1 MRSLLLTLFALFSA
15 SLGAFGHSGLNDSLE
30 KNGSTTDSVGVN
42 EKKTILLDFDTL
54 TYDNI
59 RVEKA
64 FKMPRRET
72 AFQGMAVFGDYMFQC
87 HHSNNFIDVYD
98 LRDITFAFSIE
109 QKGVQE
115 VHCNNADF
123 GTEYYDKND
132 PFPLLYLEHR
142 GNKHK
147 TSVYRILKTDT
158 AYTAQ
163 RVQTF
168 NFTPCIWSISNND
181 YVNGHLY
188 VTHGMGKG
196 KGNILTQIPIPPV
209 GAGDITIDLESSEV
223 LTSFDVTTP
232 KVSQDG
238 TIHNNKLF
246 QLKGYSGE
254 GEIKIVDLKKQRTL
268 FIAQFD
274 QIGMQGEPEG
284 IAWYNDHLVVSTVGG
299 QVYNVYFVE

>member
-1 MRSLLLTLFALFSA
+1 MRSLLLTLFAILFT
-15 SLGAFGHSGLNDSLE
+15 SLGAFGQSGLTDSLKE
-30 KNGSTTDSVGVN
+30 IGSATDSVDSI
-42 EKKTILLDFDTL
+42 EKRAILLDFDTL

-64 FKMPRRET
+64 FKMSRRET
-72 AFQGMAVFGDYMFQC
+72 AFQGMAVFGDFMFQC

-98 LRDITFAFSIE
+98 LRDNTFAFSIE
-109 QKGVQE
+109 QEGVQE

-123 GTEYYDKND
+123 GTEYFDKND

-168 NFTPCIWSISNND
+168 NFTPCTWSISNND
-181 YVNGHLY
+181 YANGHLY
-188 VTHGMGKG
+188 VTHGQGKG
-196 KGNILTQIPIPPV
+196 KGSMLTQIPIPSV
-209 GAGDITIDLESSEV
+209 GEGDITIDLESSDV
-223 LTSFDVTTP
+223 LASFDVTSP

-254 GEIKIVDLKKQRTL
+254 GEIKIVDLKKHRTL